1 MRKVGSDIYLQQKAK
16 IRARVRKEI
25 GQSSPPTVGS
35 LNFGCLSYICILCIK
50 CIMHVFSEHIWE
62 AVKKVS
68 LGKVFPNVWTHPPTP
83 GFREI
88 WENERWN
95 LGQKRRLSGWF
106 FFFKGLDLVW
116 ESATPPTH
124 IWEKISRKKSYFRPL
139 LISFFTRSQG

>member
-68 LGKVFPNVWTHPPTP
+68 VGKVFPNV
-83 GFREI
+83 
-88 WENERWN
+88 
-95 LGQKRRLSGWF
+95 
-106 FFFKGLDLVW
+106 
-116 ESATPPTH
+116 
-124 IWEKISRKKSYFRPL
+124 
-139 LISFFTRSQG
+139 